1 LSGIP
6 IPEKS
11 YLDGCDRVRRRG
23 GKRWKS
29 KDGKRLYEWDDLHG
43 EIEVYTSKGDHL
55 GAMDASG
62 KVIKDAIKGRK
73 IDV

>member
-1 LSGIP
+1 MP

-11 YLDGCDRVRRRG
+11 YLDGCDRVKRQG
-23 GKRWKS
+23 GERWKS
-29 KDGKRLYEWDDLHG
+29 KDGKRLYEWDNFHG

-55 GAMDASG
+55 GVMDANG
-62 KVIKDAIKGRK
+62 KVIKEAIKGRK